1 MIDLSFRAIGM
12 EVLAREW
19 PAFAGGAAI
28 QVYLAK
34 RAHRSSHY
42 PIQWIVFCAS
52 VAVIGIASMGVESTL
67 VSERLY
73 RDIGE
78 GAHVRL
84 WEELQLHLQLRWP
97 PILVFGLAQLA
108 VLTCVRRERAFL
120 ATVAVAGVMATWLIA
135 MWLYT
140 TPHQDTVLRVFLVP
154 GTLGVVASLL
164 GFSASTALWMMTTR
178 WITRRRV
185 E

>member
-1 MIDLSFRAIGM
+1 
-12 EVLAREW
+12 V
-19 PAFAGGAAI
+19 
-28 QVYLAK
+28 K
-34 RAHRSSHY
+34 
-42 PIQWIVFCAS
+42 
-52 VAVIGIASMGVESTL
+52 
-67 VSERLY
+67 
-73 RDIGE
+73 
-78 GAHVRL
+78 
-84 WEELQLHLQLRWP
+84 
-97 PILVFGLAQLA
+97 
-108 VLTCVRRERAFL
+108 

-164 GFSASTALWMMTTR
+164 GCSASTALWMMTTR

>member
-1 MIDLSFRAIGM
+1 MIDLSFRTIGL

-19 PAFAGGAAI
+19 PVFAGGAAI

-34 RAHRSSHY
+34 RVYRSSHY
-42 PIQWIVFCAS
+42 SIQWIVFCAS
-52 VAVIGIASMGVESTL
+52 VAVIGIASIGIESTL
-67 VSERLY
+67 ATERLY

-84 WEELQLHLQLRWP
+84 WEELELHLRLRWP
-97 PILVFGLAQLA
+97 PILGFGLAQLA
-108 VLTCVRRERAFL
+108 VLTFVRRERAFL

-135 MWLYT
+135 IWLYT
-140 TPHQDTVLRVFLVP
+140 TPHQDTVLRLFLVP
-154 GTLGVVASLL
+154 GPLGLVASLL

-178 WITRRRV
+178 WAWRSG
-185 E
+185 